1 MGKNRK
7 IFCTRKEGRRRKNLS
22 LLLSLCLL
30 SRISIGEIVM
40 NMSSVNDAKR
50 CSSSFSSRCSSSSMS
65 SMSRSAQ
72 HQQQFRSRHHR
83 KNRPLKVIR
92 TTISNQIVPSGK
104 PDQNGIVP
112 CLGPGMCEWPDAWQ
126 YLVKTKRMPTI
137 DARKAMQM
145 QKKGALIVDVRFQPD
160 FEQWSI
166 PGSINVPYIEGGL
179 LAKLRLPGFKKKN
192 MNFVND
198 MQRVAELKQDI
209 ILVDI
214 WGGTLLSEP
223 PKNRGLTD
231 NTKGAGSL
239 PAAFEMYQVGYTK
252 LYHLAGGVNQY
263 YEDAYKYP
271 NELPEPDSKWPGDLE
286 WFGYRQFNGK
296 DRAKGQRDD

>member
-1 MGKNRK
+1 
-7 IFCTRKEGRRRKNLS
+7 
-22 LLLSLCLL
+22 
-30 SRISIGEIVM
+30 
-40 NMSSVNDAKR
+40 MSSK
-50 CSSSFSSRCSSSSMS
+50 
-65 SMSRSAQ
+65 AQ
-72 HQQQFRSRHHR
+72 HQQQFRSHRHHR
-83 KNRPLKVIR
+83 PLKIIR
-92 TTISNQIVPSGK
+92 RTISNQIVPSGK

>member
-1 MGKNRK
+1 M
-7 IFCTRKEGRRRKNLS
+7 TSTS
-22 LLLSLCLL
+22 L
-30 SRISIGEIVM
+30 
-40 NMSSVNDAKR
+40 SVNVKSSS
-50 CSSSFSSRCSSSSMS
+50 CSSLTSKMK
-65 SMSRSAQ
+65 Q
-72 HQQQFRSRHHR
+72 HQSLR
-83 KNRPLKVIR
+83 RPR
-92 TTISNQIVPSGK
+92 NATTMKTSVRRITSNQIVPSGK
-104 PDQNGIVP
+104 PDQNGIIP
-112 CLGPGMCEWPDAWQ
+112 CLGPGMCDWPDAWQ
-126 YLVKTKRMPTI
+126 YLAKTKRMPTI

-145 QKKGALIVDVRFQPD
+145 QKKGALIIDVRFQPD

-166 PGSINVPYIEGGL
+166 PGSINVPYIDGGA

-192 MNFVND
+192 VNFVND
-198 MQRVAELKQDI
+198 IRKVADLKQDI

-239 PAAFEMYQVGYTK
+239 PAAFEMYQIGYTK

-271 NELPEPDSKWPGDLE
+271 SELPEPDSKWPGDLE

-296 DRAKGQRDD
+296 DRARGQRDD